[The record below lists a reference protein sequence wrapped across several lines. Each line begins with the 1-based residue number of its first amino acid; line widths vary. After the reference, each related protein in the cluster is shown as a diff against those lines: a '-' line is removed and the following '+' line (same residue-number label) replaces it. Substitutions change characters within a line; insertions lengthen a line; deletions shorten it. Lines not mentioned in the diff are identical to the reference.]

1 MKMNTSSINGT
12 PRFST
17 ARIAS
22 IIPAFAAAFM
32 ALCSIQTRAD
42 TIALSFTGG
51 LPALAT
57 QSQTAGWG
65 FSLSNPILLT
75 QLGLWDRFDNG
86 LVESHVVTIWT
97 STGTE
102 LAQAT
107 IPAGTSAT
115 LTDDFRY
122 VSLMNSIVLP

>member
-1 MKMNTSSINGT
+1 MKMNTSSINIA
-12 PRFST
+12 PRFCI

-51 LPALAT
+51 STALVN

-65 FSLSNPILLT
+65 FSLSNPFLLT
-75 QLGLWDRFDNG
+75 QLVLWDRFNNG
-86 LVESHVVTIWT
+86 LVESHVVTVWT

-102 LAQAT
+102 VAKAT
-107 IPAGTSAT
+107 IPA
-115 LTDDFRY
+115 
-122 VSLMNSIVLP
+122 